1 MEEDALLERLAA
13 IIANIM
19 KNEDENRVLAEEYRA
34 IRKQI
39 NDAVKAANDDALKS
53 QENNIQES

>member
-39 NDAVKAANDDALKS
+39 NDAVKAANDDAVEASK
-53 QENNIQES
+53 EETR

>member
-1 MEEDALLERLAA
+1 MERLAD
-13 IIANIM
+13 IIATIM
-19 KNEDENRVLAEEYRA
+19 KNEDENRALAEEYRT

>member
-1 MEEDALLERLAA
+1 MEDDALLERLAA

>member
-1 MEEDALLERLAA
+1 MEEDALLERLAD
-13 IIANIM
+13 IIATIM

-53 QENNIQES
+53 QENNTQ

>member
-1 MEEDALLERLAA
+1 MDEDALLERLAD
-13 IIANIM
+13 IIATIM

-39 NDAVKAANDDALKS
+39 NDAVKASNEAAVEASK
-53 QENNIQES
+53 EETC

>member
-19 KNEDENRVLAEEYRA
+19 KNEDENRTLAEEYRA

>member
-1 MEEDALLERLAA
+1 MEEDALLERLAD

-19 KNEDENRVLAEEYRA
+19 KNEDENRTLAEEYRA

-39 NDAVKAANDDALKS
+39 NNAVKAANDNALKS

>member
-1 MEEDALLERLAA
+1 MEEDALLERLAD
-13 IIANIM
+13 IIATIM
-19 KNEDENRVLAEEYRA
+19 KNEDENRALAEEYRT

-39 NDAVKAANDDALKS
+39 SDAVKAANDDALKS

>member
-1 MEEDALLERLAA
+1 MAEDALLERLAD
-13 IIANIM
+13 IIATIM

-39 NDAVKAANDDALKS
+39 NDAVKAANDDAVEASK
-53 QENNIQES
+53 EETR

>member
-39 NDAVKAANDDALKS
+39 TDAVKAANDDALKS

>member
-1 MEEDALLERLAA
+1 MEEDALLERLAD
-13 IIANIM
+13 IIATIM
-19 KNEDENRVLAEEYRA
+19 KNEDENRALAEEYRA

-53 QENNIQES
+53 QEKNTQES

>member
-1 MEEDALLERLAA
+1 MEEDALLERLAD

-19 KNEDENRVLAEEYRA
+19 KNEDENRTLAEEYRA

-39 NDAVKAANDDALKS
+39 NHAVKAANDDALKS

>member
-1 MEEDALLERLAA
+1 MEEDALLERLAD
-13 IIANIM
+13 IIATIM

-39 NDAVKAANDDALKS
+39 SDAVKAANDDALKS